1 VNSQK
6 SNKGEVSDSGQVVGF
21 PPSPAASEPSPPPH
35 RSFIAVLRGLG
46 PGIVTG
52 TANVDPSLVITA
64 TVVGAAFQFSLL
76 WVIVLCIPFLFTVFG
91 VSARLG
97 YETRRGLVDLLRLNY
112 GKPVAVSCAI
122 VIILINMAMIIADLM
137 AVSDGLSI
145 ILLQKRSFFV
155 AAVAFTIWYVLIF
168 SDYRKLSRALLWFSL
183 PLFLYVAAAVMA
195 HPDPYQ
201 LLLRTFVPRF
211 KITPEYMA
219 GMVGLFGSLLT
230 PYVLVWQTSSRREHA
245 IVGGDRPHEAESHAG
260 SLATT
265 VLSYSIVVAAA
276 VVLHLPSPVDM
287 TTRQAAEALR
297 PAVGSMGAIL
307 FAIGIVG
314 AGMVALPVL
323 VASMC
328 FSISEAMG
336 WRAGLSEHPWNAKR
350 FYVLISG
357 SMLVASVVN
366 FFRINPVKAL
376 YFSQVLAGVLT
387 IPILFFI
394 LILSNDKRVMQT
406 TNTRAQNFWLGAA
419 IGGLLASGG
428 LLLVLNLTH

>member
-1 VNSQK
+1 MNFPRFNRGGSSDRGQTIGF
-6 SNKGEVSDSGQVVGF
+6 SSAAEV
-21 PPSPAASEPSPPPH
+21 PPATPPR
-35 RSFIAVLRGLG
+35 RSFGTILRELG

-52 TANVDPSLVITA
+52 TSNVDPSLVITA

-76 WVIVLCIPFLFTVFG
+76 WVIVLCIPFLFTVFA

-97 YETRRGLVDLLRLNY
+97 YETRKGLVDLLRINY
-112 GKPVAVSCAI
+112 GKPVAMSCAGA
-122 VIILINMAMIIADLM
+122 IILINMAMIVADLM
-137 AVSDGLSI
+137 AVSDGLGI

-168 SDYRKLSRALLWFSL
+168 SDYRKILRVLLWFSL
-183 PLFLYVAAAVMA
+183 PLFLYVAAAIMA

-201 LLLRTFVPRF
+201 LLVRTFVPRF
-211 KITPEYMA
+211 RITPEYMG

-245 IVGGDRPHEAESHAG
+245 IVGGERPHEAESHAG
-260 SLATT
+260 TFATT

-276 VVLHLPSPVDM
+276 MVLHLPSPVDM
-287 TTRQAAEALR
+287 TTRQAAQALQ
-297 PAVGSMGAIL
+297 PAVGSMGTIL
-307 FAIGIVG
+307 FAIGIVA

-336 WRAGLSEHPWNAKR
+336 WRAGLSEQPWNAKR

-357 SMLVASVVN
+357 SMLLASVVN

-376 YFSQVLAGVLT
+376 FFSQILAGILT

-394 LILSNDKRVMQT
+394 LLLSNDRRVMQT
-406 TNTRAQNFWLGAA
+406 INTRAQNFWLGAA
-419 IGGLLASGG
+419 IGGVLASGG
-428 LLLVLNLTH
+428 LLLVLNLMR

>member
-1 VNSQK
+1 MSSRK
-6 SNKGEVSDSGQVVGF
+6 YRKGGTSNHGQVLGF
-21 PPSPAASEPSPPPH
+21 PAAPETPVLAPPR
-35 RSFIAVLRGLG
+35 RSLVSILGEIG

-76 WVIVLCIPFLFTVFG
+76 WVIVLCIPFLFTVFD

-97 YETRRGLVDLLRLNY
+97 FETRKGLVDLLRMYY
-112 GKPVAVSCAI
+112 GKPVAVSCAL

-168 SDYRKLSRALLWFSL
+168 GDYRKITRALLWCSL
-183 PLFLYVAAAVMA
+183 PLFLYVAAAVLS
-195 HPDPYQ
+195 HPSPYQ
-201 LLLRTFVPRF
+201 LLVRTFVPRF
-211 KITPEYMA
+211 RITPEYMS

-245 IVGGDRPHEAESHAG
+245 IVGGNRPHEADAHAG
-260 SLATT
+260 AFATT

-276 VVLHLPSPVDM
+276 MVLHLPNPVDM
-287 TTRQAAEALR
+287 TTKQAAEALT
-297 PAVGSMGAIL
+297 PAVGSLGTIL

-328 FSISEAMG
+328 YSITEAMG
-336 WRAGLSEHPWNAKR
+336 WPSGLSEQPWNAKR

-357 SMLVASVVN
+357 SIVVASVVN

-376 YFSQVLAGVLT
+376 YFSQVLAGLLS

-394 LILSNDKRVMQT
+394 LILSNDRRVMQT

-428 LLLVLNLTH
+428 LLLFLNLTH